1 MVVKGIFWIR
11 PSGKA
16 VLVSNS
22 CSSGWQ
28 HLRTVK
34 GARDIASG
42 LFVPVWLFGSMVLV
56 LQLAWDCLIL
66 CYFLSPCNEHF
77 ESPRLL

>member
-42 LFVPVWLFGSMVLV
+42 LFVPVWLFGSMVLGSNLV
-56 LQLAWDCLIL
+56 YYSEDRKPGGKAIS
-66 CYFLSPCNEHF
+66 LSTLTNP
-77 ESPRLL
+77 